1 VTALTR
7 RAALTGALGAALA
20 GAAPAPAAAPD
31 EGAIV
36 VGLWRLEASAELAY
50 RAQRGRLTHAEA
62 LQATCG
68 MHVSVLSTSLGAM
81 GIDFPRHPRGP
92 ADLDPAARALA
103 TAARADAPTAA
114 IALERRLVAAYQAAL
129 PAPKELKLAIALA
142 TILAS
147 HAQHELTLRA
157 DDERSPLPEPQGAG

>member
-7 RAALTGALGAALA
+7 RAAVAGALGAALA
-20 GAAPAPAAAPD
+20 GAAPALAAPD

-50 RAQRGRLTHAEA
+50 RAQRGALTHAEA

-92 ADLDPAARALA
+92 ADLDPAALALA
-103 TAARADAPTAA
+103 TASRADAPTAA

-157 DDERSPLPEPQGAG
+157 DDEKPPLPEAQGAG